1 MSWFKCA
8 GWEESLWVKAVSV
21 WALYTNNVFPGSS
34 PLSILLLES
43 VGWWMAYLSFNIWPG
58 RVAMSVRITPQRRK
72 KINARRVGGDGQ
84 QGCRVNRGNETERL
98 RASERN
104 TKEISQ
110 MILGCSSN
118 KNALTTCTINGTVSQ
133 ESTGPLECTVKV
145 SGSLKHHWT
154 ALELKQGGT
163 STLWVSWENA
173 SQFLLIILKLSQVKK
188 QNKKN
193 I

>member
-8 GWEESLWVKAVSV
+8 GWEENLWVKAVSV

-34 PLSILLLES
+34 PLLES

-58 RVAMSVRITPQRRK
+58 RVAMSGRITPQREK

-84 QGCRVNRGNETERL
+84 QGCRVNRGNETETSSL
-98 RASERN
+98 RTEYKRN
-104 TKEISQ
+104 ITNDSGLLVQQEW
-110 MILGCSSN
+110 
-118 KNALTTCTINGTVSQ
+118 INNMSQ

-154 ALELKQGGT
+154 ALELKQGST

-173 SQFLLIILKLSQVKK
+173 SQFLLIILKLSQVNK
-188 QNKKN
+188 QHKNKTWK
-193 I
+193 